1 MVSCGGGDEL
11 LITFGLNLDGEHG
24 WQPANRLG
32 RPVFGPL
39 GLLNLLETRLGLLRA
54 DCAHAQRTTQY
65 RECLKQHDTPDRF
78 YHESFGIDPIGTSA
92 SLLSWR
98 DTWHLHGWSGQSPP
112 AAGVR
117 MADIAAVES
126 AAREL
131 LFPSIGER
139 LACVA
144 ESLDR
149 QQPGIES
156 IELVDA
162 LSAFPKR
169 WREVLAKLPVRSVR
183 AYGPSAD
190 PTTVLGRLQIALKAA
205 HEGEK
210 PEGKFAW
217 LDDGSLRVVRAET
230 GLVAARCVVDH
241 LAAPHEGIAII
252 AEQSRSLLD
261 ATLDAADVARL
272 GFLEASPLAP
282 ALQVLPLAL
291 ALVWE
296 PLDVYALL
304 QFLSHPIGPVPG
316 YARRRLAEVVAQ
328 FPGVGGPRWREAVE
342 EIGRRQPERAD
353 DLRRA
358 LAFWVEHMRFDPTQG
373 APTSVLLE
381 RTRAIRE
388 YFGAQLA
395 GQDTNRSAAAAT
407 GLAQAAAVTAALEA
421 LATQGEVSVAS
432 VELEALVAQCTARG
446 APNFAM
452 HAQVGCAPAAT
463 HPGALLEPFD
473 QVIWWQMGAPSLPG
487 HYPWS
492 ASEMASLSRAGAELP
507 PLEELLK
514 RRGEEWLRPVLHAR
528 RQLVLVLPPH
538 GEEMHP
544 LWQEIQWF
552 VDGVRPEPL
561 ESLLIGRA
569 GNKLPAIT
577 HVALPSRR
585 RWWHLAAQATIPLR
599 ARESYSSLSAFLNA
613 PYQWVLKYAAR
624 LNPSNLL
631 AVADANLLYGNL
643 AHRLI
648 DRFFR
653 TSGSLA
659 LRGEALRA
667 WFSREFETV
676 VAEEG
681 AVLLMPGRR
690 GDYERLRSSLERAIA
705 EFQRQFAAAGVDAV
719 EPERSLA
726 GSFTGGELEGVADLV
741 VRNRSGQRAI
751 VDMKWSGGNYHQERL
766 AKNRHLQLAVYG
778 ELLRQETGAWPQ
790 VSYFILEAARLIAP
804 DTGFFPEA
812 RAVQHGSP
820 GSTAALWDRFVA
832 AWNWRRSQIE
842 AGLIEVAAR
851 GIEPTAESVGP
862 TEALEPEDLRD
873 DYDEYRWLTGWEG

>member
-1 MVSCGGGDEL
+1 M
-11 LITFGLNLDGEHG
+11 LITFGLRLDGEHG
-24 WQPANRLG
+24 WRPANRLG

-39 GLLNLLETRLGLLRA
+39 ALLNLLETRLGLLRA
-54 DCAHAQRTTQY
+54 DRAHAQRVTQY

-78 YHESFGIDPIGTSA
+78 YHASFGIDPIGTSA

-98 DTWHLHGWSGQSPP
+98 DTWHLHGWNGQSPP

-117 MADIAAVES
+117 MTDMAAVES

-139 LACVA
+139 LARVA
-144 ESLDR
+144 EFLDR
-149 QQPGIES
+149 QQPRIES
-156 IELVDA
+156 IELVDP

-210 PEGKFAW
+210 PEGKIAW

-230 GLVAARCVVDH
+230 GLVAARCVADD
-241 LAAPHEGIAII
+241 LAAPQERIAII

-261 ATLDAADVARL
+261 ATLDGSDVARQ
-272 GFLEASPLAP
+272 GFLDASPLAP

-291 ALVWE
+291 ATVWE

-342 EIGRRQPERAD
+342 EIVRRQPERAD

-358 LAFWVEHMRFDPTQG
+358 LAFWVEHTRFDPKQG
-373 APTSVLLE
+373 APTSALLE
-381 RTRAIRE
+381 RTRAIRD
-388 YFGAQLA
+388 YFGARLA
-395 GQDTNRSAAAAT
+395 DQDANRSAAAAT

-421 LATQGEVSVAS
+421 LAAQGEASVAP

-463 HPGALLEPFD
+463 DPGALLEPFD
-473 QVIWWQMGAPSLPG
+473 RVIWWQMGAPSLPG

-492 ASEMASLSRAGAELP
+492 ASEMASLSRAGVELP

-514 RRGEEWLRPVLHAR
+514 RRGEEWLRPVLYAR

-561 ESLLIGRA
+561 ESLLTGRA
-569 GNKLPAIT
+569 GNELPAIA
-577 HVALPSRR
+577 HAALPARR
-585 RWWHLAAQATIPLR
+585 RWWHLAAQATIPPR
-599 ARESYSSLSAFLNA
+599 TRESYSSLSAFLNA
-613 PYQWVLKYAAR
+613 PHQWVLKYAAR

-705 EFQRQFAAAGVDAV
+705 EFQRQFAAASIDAV
-719 EPERSLA
+719 EPERALA
-726 GSFTGGELEGVADLV
+726 GNFTGGELEGVADLV
-741 VRNRSGQRAI
+741 VRNRSGQHAI

-766 AKNRHLQLAVYG
+766 AKNRHLQLAVYA

-812 RAVQHGSP
+812 RAVQQGGP
-820 GSTAALWDRFVA
+820 GSTAVLWDRFVA
-832 AWNWRRSQIE
+832 AWNWRRSQID

-862 TEALEPEDLRD
+862 AEALEPEELREEYD
-873 DYDEYRWLTGWEG
+873 DYRWLTGWEG

>member
-1 MVSCGGGDEL
+1 M
-11 LITFGLNLDGEHG
+11 LITFGLRLDGERG
-24 WQPANRLG
+24 WRPANRLG

-54 DCAHAQRTTQY
+54 DCAHAQRVTQY
-65 RECLKQHDTPDRF
+65 RECLKQFDTPDRF
-78 YHESFGIDPIGTSA
+78 YHASFGIDPIGTSA

-98 DTWHLHGWSGQSPP
+98 DTWHLHGWNGQSPP

-117 MADIAAVES
+117 MNDMAAVES
-126 AAREL
+126 TAREL

-139 LACVA
+139 LARVA
-144 ESLDR
+144 EFLDR
-149 QQPGIES
+149 QQPRIES
-156 IELVDA
+156 IELVDP

-210 PEGKFAW
+210 PEGKIAW

-230 GLVAARCVVDH
+230 GIVAARCVADD
-241 LAAPHEGIAII
+241 LAAPREGIAIV

-261 ATLDAADVARL
+261 ATLDGSDVARQ
-272 GFLEASPLAP
+272 GFLDASPLAP

-291 ALVWE
+291 ATVWE

-342 EIGRRQPERAD
+342 EIVRRQPERAD

-358 LAFWVEHMRFDPTQG
+358 LAFWVEHTRFDPKQG
-373 APTSVLLE
+373 APTSALLE
-381 RTRAIRE
+381 RTRAIRD
-388 YFGAQLA
+388 YFGARLA
-395 GQDTNRSAAAAT
+395 DRDANRSAAAAT
-407 GLAQAAAVTAALEA
+407 GLAQAAAVSAALEA
-421 LATQGEVSVAS
+421 LAAQGEASVAP

-463 HPGALLEPFD
+463 DPGALLEPFD
-473 QVIWWQMGAPSLPG
+473 RVIWWQMGAPSLPG

-492 ASEMASLSRAGAELP
+492 ASEMASLSRAGVELP

-528 RQLVLVLPPH
+528 RQLVLVLPPQ

-561 ESLLIGRA
+561 ESLLTGRA
-569 GNKLPAIT
+569 GNELPAIA
-577 HVALPSRR
+577 HAALPARR
-585 RWWHLAAQATIPLR
+585 RWWHLAAQATIPPR
-599 ARESYSSLSAFLNA
+599 TRESYSSLSAFLNA
-613 PYQWVLKYAAR
+613 PHQWVLKYAAR

-705 EFQRQFAAAGVDAV
+705 EFQRQFAAASIDAV
-719 EPERSLA
+719 EPERALA
-726 GSFTGGELEGVADLV
+726 GNFTGGELEGVADLV
-741 VRNRSGQRAI
+741 VRNRSGQHAI

-766 AKNRHLQLAVYG
+766 AKNRHLQLAVYA

-812 RAVQHGSP
+812 RAVQQGGS
-820 GSTAALWDRFVA
+820 GSTAVLWDRFVA
-832 AWNWRRSQIE
+832 AWNWRRSQID

-862 TEALEPEDLRD
+862 AEALEPEELRE
-873 DYDEYRWLTGWEG
+873 DYDDYRWLTGWEG

>member
-1 MVSCGGGDEL
+1 M
-11 LITFGLNLDGEHG
+11 LITFGLRLDGEHG
-24 WQPANRLG
+24 WRPANRLG

-39 GLLNLLETRLGLLRA
+39 GLLNLLETRLGLLRS
-54 DCAHAQRTTQY
+54 DCAHAQRVTQY
-65 RECLKQHDTPDRF
+65 RECLKQFDTPDRF
-78 YHESFGIDPIGTSA
+78 YHASFGIDPIGTSA

-98 DTWHLHGWSGQSPP
+98 DTWHLHGWNGQSPP

-117 MADIAAVES
+117 MTDMAAVES

-139 LACVA
+139 LARVA
-144 ESLDR
+144 EFLDR
-149 QQPGIES
+149 QQPRIES
-156 IELVDA
+156 IELVDP

-190 PTTVLGRLQIALKAA
+190 PTTVLGRLQVALKAA

-210 PEGKFAW
+210 PEGKIAW

-230 GLVAARCVVDH
+230 GLVAARCVADD
-241 LAAPHEGIAII
+241 LAAPQEGIAII

-261 ATLDAADVARL
+261 ATLDGSDVARQ
-272 GFLEASPLAP
+272 GFLDASPLAP

-291 ALVWE
+291 ATVWE

-316 YARRRLAEVVAQ
+316 YSRRRLAEVVAQ

-342 EIGRRQPERAD
+342 EIVRRQPERAD

-358 LAFWVEHMRFDPTQG
+358 LAFWVEHTRFDPKQG
-373 APTSVLLE
+373 APTSALLE
-381 RTRAIRE
+381 RTRAIRD
-388 YFGAQLA
+388 YFGARLA
-395 GQDTNRSAAAAT
+395 DQDANRSAAAAT

-421 LATQGEVSVAS
+421 LAAQGEASVAP

-452 HAQVGCAPAAT
+452 HAQVGCAPTAT
-463 HPGALLEPFD
+463 DPGALLEPFD
-473 QVIWWQMGAPSLPG
+473 RVIWWQMGAPSLPG

-492 ASEMASLSRAGAELP
+492 ASEMASLSRAGVELP

-514 RRGEEWLRPVLHAR
+514 RRGEEWLRPVLNAR

-561 ESLLIGRA
+561 ESLLTGRA
-569 GNKLPAIT
+569 GNELPAVE
-577 HVALPSRR
+577 HAALPARR
-585 RWWHLAAQATIPLR
+585 RWWHLAAQATIPPR
-599 ARESYSSLSAFLNA
+599 TRESYSSLSAFLNA
-613 PYQWVLKYAAR
+613 PHQWVLKYAAR

-705 EFQRQFAAAGVDAV
+705 EFQRQFAAASIDAV
-719 EPERSLA
+719 EPERALA
-726 GSFTGGELEGVADLV
+726 GNFTGGELEGVADLV
-741 VRNRSGQRAI
+741 VRNRSGQHAI

-766 AKNRHLQLAVYG
+766 AKNRHLQLAVYA

-812 RAVQHGSP
+812 RAVQQGGP
-820 GSTAALWDRFVA
+820 GSTAVLWDRFVA
-832 AWNWRRSQIE
+832 AWNWRRSQID

-862 TEALEPEDLRD
+862 AEALEPEELREEYD
-873 DYDEYRWLTGWEG
+873 DYRWLTGWEG

>member
-1 MVSCGGGDEL
+1 M
-11 LITFGLNLDGEHG
+11 LITFGLRLDGEHG
-24 WQPANRLG
+24 WRPANRLG

-39 GLLNLLETRLGLLRA
+39 ALLNLLETRLGLLRA
-54 DCAHAQRTTQY
+54 DRAHAQRVTQY

-78 YHESFGIDPIGTSA
+78 YHASFGIDPIGTSA

-98 DTWHLHGWSGQSPP
+98 DTWHLHGWNGQSPP

-117 MADIAAVES
+117 MTDMAAVES

-139 LACVA
+139 LARVA
-144 ESLDR
+144 EFLDR
-149 QQPGIES
+149 QQPRIES
-156 IELVDA
+156 IELVDP

-210 PEGKFAW
+210 PEGKIAW

-230 GLVAARCVVDH
+230 GLVAARCVADD
-241 LAAPHEGIAII
+241 LAAPQERIAII

-261 ATLDAADVARL
+261 ATLDGSDVARQ
-272 GFLEASPLAP
+272 GFLDASPLAP

-291 ALVWE
+291 ATVWE

-342 EIGRRQPERAD
+342 EIVRRQPERAD

-358 LAFWVEHMRFDPTQG
+358 LAFWVEHTRFDPKQG
-373 APTSVLLE
+373 APTSALLE
-381 RTRAIRE
+381 RTRAIRD
-388 YFGAQLA
+388 YFGARLA
-395 GQDTNRSAAAAT
+395 DQDANRSAAAAT

-421 LATQGEVSVAS
+421 LAAQGEASVAP

-463 HPGALLEPFD
+463 DPGALLEPFD
-473 QVIWWQMGAPSLPG
+473 RVIWWQMGAPSLPG

-492 ASEMASLSRAGAELP
+492 ASEMASLSRAGVELP
-507 PLEELLK
+507 PPEELLK

-561 ESLLIGRA
+561 ESLLTGRA
-569 GNKLPAIT
+569 GNELPAIA
-577 HVALPSRR
+577 HAALPARR
-585 RWWHLAAQATIPLR
+585 RWWHLAAQATIPPR
-599 ARESYSSLSAFLNA
+599 TRESYSSLSAFLNA
-613 PYQWVLKYAAR
+613 PHQWVLKYAAR

-705 EFQRQFAAAGVDAV
+705 EFQRQFAAASIDAV
-719 EPERSLA
+719 EPERALA
-726 GSFTGGELEGVADLV
+726 GNFTGGELEGVADLV
-741 VRNRSGQRAI
+741 VRNRSGQHAI

-766 AKNRHLQLAVYG
+766 AKNRHLQLAVYA

-812 RAVQHGSP
+812 RAVQQGGP
-820 GSTAALWDRFVA
+820 GSTAVLWDRFVA
-832 AWNWRRSQIE
+832 AWNWRRSQID

-862 TEALEPEDLRD
+862 AEALEPEELREEYD
-873 DYDEYRWLTGWEG
+873 DYRWLTGWEG

>member
-1 MVSCGGGDEL
+1 M
-11 LITFGLNLDGEHG
+11 LITFGLRLDGERG
-24 WQPANRLG
+24 WRPANRLG

-54 DCAHAQRTTQY
+54 DCAHAQRVTQY
-65 RECLKQHDTPDRF
+65 RECLKQFDTPDRF
-78 YHESFGIDPIGTSA
+78 YHASFGIDPIGTSA

-98 DTWHLHGWSGQSPP
+98 DIWHLHGWNGQSPS

-117 MADIAAVES
+117 MTDMAAVES

-139 LACVA
+139 LARVA
-144 ESLDR
+144 EFLAR
-149 QQPGIES
+149 QQSSIDG
-156 IELVDA
+156 IELVDP
-162 LSAFPKR
+162 LDAFPKR
-169 WREVLAKLPVRSVR
+169 WREVLAKLPVRSIR

-190 PTTVLGRLQIALKAA
+190 PTTVLGRLQIALNAA

-210 PEGKFAW
+210 PAGKIAW
-217 LDDGSLRVVRAET
+217 LDDGSLHVVRAET
-230 GLVAARCVVDH
+230 GLVAARCVADD
-241 LAAPHEGIAII
+241 LAAPHEGTAIV

-261 ATLDAADVARL
+261 ATLDGSDVARQGL
-272 GFLEASPLAP
+272 LDASPLAP

-291 ALVWE
+291 ATVWE

-342 EIGRRQPERAD
+342 EIVRRHPERAD

-358 LAFWVEHMRFDPTQG
+358 LAFWVEHTRFDPKQG
-373 APTSVLLE
+373 APTSALLE
-381 RTRAIRE
+381 RTRAIRD
-388 YFGAQLA
+388 YFGARLA
-395 GQDTNRSAAAAT
+395 DQDANRSAAAAT

-421 LATQGEVSVAS
+421 LAAQGEASVAP

-463 HPGALLEPFD
+463 DPGALLEPFD
-473 QVIWWQMGAPSLPG
+473 RVIWWQMGAPSLPG

-492 ASEMASLSRAGAELP
+492 ASEIASLSRAGVELP

-514 RRGEEWLRPVLHAR
+514 RRGEEWLRPVLNAR

-561 ESLLIGRA
+561 ESLLTGRA
-569 GNKLPAIT
+569 GNELPAVE
-577 HVALPSRR
+577 HAALPARR
-585 RWWHLAAQATIPLR
+585 RWWHLAAQATIPPR
-599 ARESYSSLSAFLNA
+599 TRESYSSLSAFLNA
-613 PYQWVLKYAAR
+613 PHQWVLKYAAR

-653 TSGSLA
+653 TSGALA

-719 EPERSLA
+719 ERERALA

-741 VRNRSGQRAI
+741 VRNRSGQHAI

-766 AKNRHLQLAVYG
+766 AKNRHLQLAVYA

-812 RAVQHGSP
+812 RAVQQGGS
-820 GSTAALWDRFVA
+820 GSTAVLWDRFVA
-832 AWNWRRSQIE
+832 AWNWRRSQID

-862 TEALEPEDLRD
+862 AEALEPEELRE
-873 DYDEYRWLTGWEG
+873 DYDDYRWLTGWEG

>member
-1 MVSCGGGDEL
+1 M
-11 LITFGLNLDGEHG
+11 LITFGLRLDGEHG
-24 WQPANRLG
+24 WRPANRLG

-54 DCAHAQRTTQY
+54 DCAHAQRVTQY

-78 YHESFGIDPIGTSA
+78 YHASFGIDPIGTSA

-98 DTWHLHGWSGQSPP
+98 DTWHLHGWNGQSPP

-117 MADIAAVES
+117 MTDMAAVES

-139 LACVA
+139 LARVA
-144 ESLDR
+144 EFLDR
-149 QQPGIES
+149 QQPRIES
-156 IELVDA
+156 IELVDP

-210 PEGKFAW
+210 PEGKIAW

-230 GLVAARCVVDH
+230 GLVAARCVADD
-241 LAAPHEGIAII
+241 LAAPQEGIAII

-261 ATLDAADVARL
+261 ATLDGSDVARQ
-272 GFLEASPLAP
+272 GFLDASPLAP

-291 ALVWE
+291 ATVWE

-342 EIGRRQPERAD
+342 EIVRRRPERAD
-353 DLRRA
+353 NLRRA
-358 LAFWVEHMRFDPTQG
+358 LAFWVEHTRFDPKQG
-373 APTSVLLE
+373 APTSALLE
-381 RTRAIRE
+381 RTRAIRD
-388 YFGAQLA
+388 YFGARLA
-395 GQDTNRSAAAAT
+395 DQDANRSAAAAT

-421 LATQGEVSVAS
+421 LAAQGEASVAP

-463 HPGALLEPFD
+463 DPGALLEPFD
-473 QVIWWQMGAPSLPG
+473 RVIWWQMGAPSLPG

-492 ASEMASLSRAGAELP
+492 ASEMVSLSRAGVELP

-514 RRGEEWLRPVLHAR
+514 RRGGEWLRPVLHAR
-528 RQLVLVLPPH
+528 RQLVLVLPPQ

-561 ESLLIGRA
+561 ESLLTGRA
-569 GNKLPAIT
+569 RNELPAIA
-577 HVALPSRR
+577 HAALPARR
-585 RWWHLAAQATIPLR
+585 RWWHLAAQATIPPR
-599 ARESYSSLSAFLNA
+599 TRESYSSLSAFLNA
-613 PYQWVLKYAAR
+613 PHQWVLKYAAR

-676 VAEEG
+676 VVEEG

-705 EFQRQFAAAGVDAV
+705 EFQRQFAAASIDAV
-719 EPERSLA
+719 EPERALA
-726 GSFTGGELEGVADLV
+726 GNFTGGELEGVADLV
-741 VRNRSGQRAI
+741 VRNRSGQHAI

-766 AKNRHLQLAVYG
+766 AKNRHLQLAVYA

-812 RAVQHGSP
+812 RAVQQGGP
-820 GSTAALWDRFVA
+820 GSTAVLWDRFVA
-832 AWNWRRSQIE
+832 AWNWRRSQID

-851 GIEPTAESVGP
+851 GIEPTADSVGP
-862 TEALEPEDLRD
+862 AEALEPEELRE
-873 DYDEYRWLTGWEG
+873 DYDDYRWLTGWEG

>member
-1 MVSCGGGDEL
+1 M
-11 LITFGLNLDGEHG
+11 LITFGLRLDGEHG
-24 WQPANRLG
+24 WRPANRLG

-54 DCAHAQRTTQY
+54 DCAHAQRVTQY

-78 YHESFGIDPIGTSA
+78 YHASFGIDPIGASA

-98 DTWHLHGWSGQSPP
+98 DTWHLHGWNGQSPP

-117 MADIAAVES
+117 MTDMAAVES
-126 AAREL
+126 TARDL

-139 LACVA
+139 LARVA
-144 ESLDR
+144 EFLDR
-149 QQPGIES
+149 QQPRIES
-156 IELVDA
+156 IELVDP

-169 WREVLAKLPVRSVR
+169 WREVLAKLPVSSVR

-205 HEGEK
+205 HEGER
-210 PEGKFAW
+210 PGGKIAW
-217 LDDGSLRVVRAET
+217 LDDGSLHVVRAET
-230 GLVAARCVVDH
+230 GLVAARCVVDD
-241 LAAPHEGIAII
+241 LAAPHEGIAIV

-261 ATLDAADVARL
+261 ATLDAADVARQ
-272 GFLEASPLAP
+272 GFLDASPLAP

-291 ALVWE
+291 ATVWE

-304 QFLSHPIGPVPG
+304 QFLSHPFGPVPG

-342 EIGRRQPERAD
+342 EIARRQPERAV

-358 LAFWVEHMRFDPTQG
+358 LALWVEHTRFDPKQG

-381 RTRAIRE
+381 RTRAIRD
-388 YFGAQLA
+388 YFGARLA
-395 GQDTNRSAAAAT
+395 DQDANRSAAAAT

-421 LATQGEVSVAS
+421 LAAQGEASVAP

-463 HPGALLEPFD
+463 DPGALLEPFD
-473 QVIWWQMGAPSLPG
+473 RVIWWQMGAPSLPG

-492 ASEMASLSRAGAELP
+492 ASEMASLSRAGVELP

-528 RQLVLVLPPH
+528 RQLVLVLPPQ

-561 ESLLIGRA
+561 ESLLTGRA
-569 GNKLPAIT
+569 GNELPAIA
-577 HVALPSRR
+577 HAALPARR
-585 RWWHLAAQATIPLR
+585 RWWHLAAQATIPPR
-599 ARESYSSLSAFLNA
+599 TRESYSSLSAFLNA
-613 PYQWVLKYAAR
+613 PHQWVLKYAAR

-705 EFQRQFAAAGVDAV
+705 EFQRQFAAASIDAV
-719 EPERSLA
+719 EPERALA
-726 GSFTGGELEGVADLV
+726 GNFTGGELEGVADLV
-741 VRNRSGQRAI
+741 VRNRSGRRAI
-751 VDMKWSGGNYHQERL
+751 VDMKWSGGYYHQERL
-766 AKNRHLQLAVYG
+766 AKNRHLQLAVYA

-812 RAVQHGSP
+812 RAVQQGGS
-820 GSTAALWDRFVA
+820 GSTAVLWDRFVA
-832 AWNWRRSQIE
+832 AWNWRRSQID

-862 TEALEPEDLRD
+862 AEALEPEELRE
-873 DYDEYRWLTGWEG
+873 DYDDYRWLTGWEG

>member
-1 MVSCGGGDEL
+1 M
-11 LITFGLNLDGEHG
+11 LITFGLRLDGERG
-24 WQPANRLG
+24 WRPANQLG

-39 GLLNLLETRLGLLRA
+39 GLLNLLETRLGLLRS
-54 DCAHAQRTTQY
+54 DCAHAQRVTQY
-65 RECLKQHDTPDRF
+65 RECLKQFDTPDRF
-78 YHESFGIDPIGTSA
+78 YHASFGIDPIGTSA

-98 DTWHLHGWSGQSPP
+98 DTWHLHGWNGQSPP

-117 MADIAAVES
+117 MTDMAAVES

-139 LACVA
+139 LARVA
-144 ESLDR
+144 EFLAR
-149 QQPGIES
+149 QQSNIDG
-156 IELVDA
+156 IELVDP
-162 LSAFPKR
+162 LDAFPKR
-169 WREVLAKLPVRSVR
+169 WREVLAKLPVRSIR

-205 HEGEK
+205 HKGEK
-210 PEGKFAW
+210 PEGKIAW

-230 GLVAARCVVDH
+230 GLVAARCVADD
-241 LAAPHEGIAII
+241 LAAPQEGIAII

-261 ATLDAADVARL
+261 ATLDGSDVARQ
-272 GFLEASPLAP
+272 GFLDASPLAP

-291 ALVWE
+291 ATVWE

-342 EIGRRQPERAD
+342 EIVRRHPERAD

-358 LAFWVEHMRFDPTQG
+358 LAFWVEHTRFDPKQG
-373 APTSVLLE
+373 APTSALLE
-381 RTRAIRE
+381 RTRAIRD
-388 YFGAQLA
+388 YFGARLA
-395 GQDTNRSAAAAT
+395 DQDANRSAAAAT

-421 LATQGEVSVAS
+421 LAAQGEASVAP

-463 HPGALLEPFD
+463 DPGALLEPFD
-473 QVIWWQMGAPSLPG
+473 RVIWWQMGAPSLPG

-492 ASEMASLSRAGAELP
+492 ASEMASLSRAGVELP
-507 PLEELLK
+507 PLEELLT

-561 ESLLIGRA
+561 EGLLTGRA
-569 GNKLPAIT
+569 GNELPTIAHAALPA
-577 HVALPSRR
+577 RR
-585 RWWHLAAQATIPLR
+585 RWWDLAAQATIPPR
-599 ARESYSSLSAFLNA
+599 TRESYSSLSAFLNA
-613 PYQWVLKYAAR
+613 PHQWVLKYAAR

-667 WFSREFETV
+667 WFLREFETV

-719 EPERSLA
+719 EPERALA

-766 AKNRHLQLAVYG
+766 AKNRHLQLAVYA

-812 RAVQHGSP
+812 RAVQQGGP
-820 GSTAALWDRFVA
+820 GSTAVLWDRFVA
-832 AWNWRRSQIE
+832 AWNWRRSQID

-862 TEALEPEDLRD
+862 AEALEPEELRE
-873 DYDEYRWLTGWEG
+873 DYDDYRWLTGWEG

>member
-1 MVSCGGGDEL
+1 M
-11 LITFGLNLDGEHG
+11 LITFGLRLDGERG
-24 WQPANRLG
+24 WRPANRLG

-54 DCAHAQRTTQY
+54 DCAHAQRVTQY
-65 RECLKQHDTPDRF
+65 RECLKQFDTPDRF
-78 YHESFGIDPIGTSA
+78 YHASFGIDPIGTSA

-98 DTWHLHGWSGQSPP
+98 DTWHLHGWNGQSPP

-117 MADIAAVES
+117 MTDMAAVES
-126 AAREL
+126 TARVL

-139 LACVA
+139 LARVA
-144 ESLDR
+144 EFLDR
-149 QQPGIES
+149 QQPRIES
-156 IELVDA
+156 IELVDP

-210 PEGKFAW
+210 PEGKVAW

-230 GLVAARCVVDH
+230 GIVAARCVADD
-241 LAAPHEGIAII
+241 LAAPREGIAIV

-261 ATLDAADVARL
+261 ATLDGSDVARQ
-272 GFLEASPLAP
+272 GFLDASPLAP

-291 ALVWE
+291 ATVWE

-342 EIGRRQPERAD
+342 EIVRRQPERAD

-358 LAFWVEHMRFDPTQG
+358 LAFWVEHKRFDPKQG
-373 APTSVLLE
+373 APTSALLE
-381 RTRAIRE
+381 RTRAIRD
-388 YFGAQLA
+388 YFGARLA
-395 GQDTNRSAAAAT
+395 DQDANRSAAAAT
-407 GLAQAAAVTAALEA
+407 GLAQAAAVSAALEA
-421 LATQGEVSVAS
+421 LAAQGEASVAP

-463 HPGALLEPFD
+463 DPGALLEPFD
-473 QVIWWQMGAPSLPG
+473 RVIWWQMGAPSLPG

-492 ASEMASLSRAGAELP
+492 ASEMASLSRAGVELP

-528 RQLVLVLPPH
+528 RQLVLVLPPQ

-561 ESLLIGRA
+561 ESLLTGRA
-569 GNKLPAIT
+569 GNELPAIA
-577 HVALPSRR
+577 HAALPARR
-585 RWWHLAAQATIPLR
+585 RWWHLAAQATIPPR
-599 ARESYSSLSAFLNA
+599 TRESYSSLSAFLNA
-613 PYQWVLKYAAR
+613 PHQWVLKYAAR

-705 EFQRQFAAAGVDAV
+705 EFQRQFAAASIDAV
-719 EPERSLA
+719 EPERALA
-726 GSFTGGELEGVADLV
+726 GNFTGGELEGVADLV
-741 VRNRSGQRAI
+741 VRNRSGQHAI

-766 AKNRHLQLAVYG
+766 AKNRHLQLAVYA

-812 RAVQHGSP
+812 RAVQQGGS
-820 GSTAALWDRFVA
+820 GSTAVLWDRFVA
-832 AWNWRRSQIE
+832 AWNWRRSQID

-862 TEALEPEDLRD
+862 AEALEPEELRE
-873 DYDEYRWLTGWEG
+873 DYDDYRWLTGWEG

>member
-1 MVSCGGGDEL
+1 M
-11 LITFGLNLDGEHG
+11 LITFGLRLDGERG
-24 WQPANRLG
+24 WRPANRLG

-54 DCAHAQRTTQY
+54 DCAHAQRVTQY
-65 RECLKQHDTPDRF
+65 RECLKQFDTPDRF
-78 YHESFGIDPIGTSA
+78 YHASFGIDPIGTSA

-98 DTWHLHGWSGQSPP
+98 DTWHLHGWNGQSPP

-117 MADIAAVES
+117 MTDMAAVES
-126 AAREL
+126 TAREL

-139 LACVA
+139 LARVA
-144 ESLDR
+144 EFLDR
-149 QQPGIES
+149 QQPRIES
-156 IELVDA
+156 IELVDP

-210 PEGKFAW
+210 PEGKIAW

-230 GLVAARCVVDH
+230 GIVAARCVADD
-241 LAAPHEGIAII
+241 LAAPREGIAIV

-261 ATLDAADVARL
+261 ATLDGSDVARQ
-272 GFLEASPLAP
+272 GFLDASPLAP

-291 ALVWE
+291 ATVWE

-342 EIGRRQPERAD
+342 EIVRRQPERAD

-358 LAFWVEHMRFDPTQG
+358 LAFWVEHTRFDPKQG
-373 APTSVLLE
+373 APTSALLE
-381 RTRAIRE
+381 RTRAIRD
-388 YFGAQLA
+388 YFGARLA
-395 GQDTNRSAAAAT
+395 DQDANRSAAAAT
-407 GLAQAAAVTAALEA
+407 GLAQAAAVSAALEA
-421 LATQGEVSVAS
+421 LAAQGEASVAP

-463 HPGALLEPFD
+463 DPGALLEPFD
-473 QVIWWQMGAPSLPG
+473 RVIWWQMGAPSLPG

-492 ASEMASLSRAGAELP
+492 ASEMASLSRAGVELP

-514 RRGEEWLRPVLHAR
+514 RRGEEWLRSVLHAR
-528 RQLVLVLPPH
+528 RQLVLVLPPQ

-561 ESLLIGRA
+561 ESLLTGRA
-569 GNKLPAIT
+569 GNELPAIA
-577 HVALPSRR
+577 HAALPARR
-585 RWWHLAAQATIPLR
+585 RWWHLAAQATIPPR
-599 ARESYSSLSAFLNA
+599 TRESYSSLSAFLNA
-613 PYQWVLKYAAR
+613 PHQWVLKYAAR

-705 EFQRQFAAAGVDAV
+705 EFQRQFAAASIDAV
-719 EPERSLA
+719 EPERALA
-726 GSFTGGELEGVADLV
+726 GNFTGGELEGVADLV
-741 VRNRSGQRAI
+741 VRNRSGQHAI

-766 AKNRHLQLAVYG
+766 AKNRHLQLAVYA

-812 RAVQHGSP
+812 RAVQQGGS
-820 GSTAALWDRFVA
+820 GSTAVLWDRFVA
-832 AWNWRRSQIE
+832 AWNWRRSQID

-862 TEALEPEDLRD
+862 AEALEPEELRE
-873 DYDEYRWLTGWEG
+873 DYDDYRWLTGWEG

>member
-1 MVSCGGGDEL
+1 M
-11 LITFGLNLDGEHG
+11 LITFGLRLDGERG
-24 WQPANRLG
+24 WRPANRLG

-54 DCAHAQRTTQY
+54 DCAHAQRVTQY
-65 RECLKQHDTPDRF
+65 RECLKQFDTPDRF
-78 YHESFGIDPIGTSA
+78 YHASFGIDPIGTSA

-98 DTWHLHGWSGQSPP
+98 DTWHLHGWNGQSPP
-112 AAGVR
+112 AAGAR
-117 MADIAAVES
+117 MTDMAAVE
-126 AAREL
+126 ATAREL

-139 LACVA
+139 LARVA
-144 ESLDR
+144 EFLDR
-149 QQPGIES
+149 QQPRIES
-156 IELVDA
+156 IELVDP

-190 PTTVLGRLQIALKAA
+190 PTTVLGRLQIALNAA

-210 PEGKFAW
+210 PAGKIAW
-217 LDDGSLRVVRAET
+217 LDDGSLHVVRAET
-230 GLVAARCVVDH
+230 GLVAARCVADD
-241 LAAPHEGIAII
+241 LAAPHEGTAIV
-252 AEQSRSLLD
+252 AEQNRSLLD
-261 ATLDAADVARL
+261 ATLDAADVARQ
-272 GFLEASPLAP
+272 GFLDASPLAP

-291 ALVWE
+291 ATVWE
-296 PLDVYALL
+296 PLDVYAML

-328 FPGVGGPRWREAVE
+328 FPGIGGPRWREAVE
-342 EIGRRQPERAD
+342 EIVRRQPERAD

-358 LAFWVEHMRFDPTQG
+358 LAFWVEHTRFDPKLG
-373 APTSVLLE
+373 APTSALLE
-381 RTRAIRE
+381 RTRAIRD
-388 YFGAQLA
+388 YFGARLA
-395 GQDTNRSAAAAT
+395 DQDANRSAAAAT

-421 LATQGEVSVAS
+421 LAAQGEASVAP

-463 HPGALLEPFD
+463 DPGALLEPFD
-473 QVIWWQMGAPSLPG
+473 RVIWWQMGAPSLPG

-492 ASEMASLSRAGAELP
+492 ASEIASLSRAGVELP

-514 RRGEEWLRPVLHAR
+514 RRGEEWLRPVLNAR

-561 ESLLIGRA
+561 ESLLTGRA
-569 GNKLPAIT
+569 GNELPAVE
-577 HVALPSRR
+577 HAALPARR
-585 RWWHLAAQATIPLR
+585 RWWHLAAQATIPPR
-599 ARESYSSLSAFLNA
+599 TRESYSSLSAFLNA
-613 PYQWVLKYAAR
+613 PHQWVLKYAAR

-653 TSGSLA
+653 TSGALA

-719 EPERSLA
+719 EPERALA

-751 VDMKWSGGNYHQERL
+751 VDMKWSGGNYHQDRL
-766 AKNRHLQLAVYG
+766 AKNRHLQLAVYA

-812 RAVQHGSP
+812 RAVQQGGP
-820 GSTAALWDRFVA
+820 GSTAVLWDRFVA
-832 AWNWRRSQIE
+832 AWNWRRSQID

-862 TEALEPEDLRD
+862 VEALEPEELRE
-873 DYDEYRWLTGWEG
+873 DYDDYRWLTGWEG

>member
-1 MVSCGGGDEL
+1 M
-11 LITFGLNLDGEHG
+11 LITFGLRLDGEHG
-24 WQPANRLG
+24 WRPANRLG

-39 GLLNLLETRLGLLRA
+39 ALLNLLETRLGLLRA
-54 DCAHAQRTTQY
+54 DRAHAQRVTQY

-78 YHESFGIDPIGTSA
+78 YHASFGIDPIGTSA

-98 DTWHLHGWSGQSPP
+98 DTWHLHGWNGQSPP

-117 MADIAAVES
+117 MTDMAAVES

-139 LACVA
+139 LARVA
-144 ESLDR
+144 EFFDR
-149 QQPGIES
+149 QQPRIES
-156 IELVDA
+156 IELVDP

-210 PEGKFAW
+210 PEGKIAW

-230 GLVAARCVVDH
+230 GLVAARCVADD
-241 LAAPHEGIAII
+241 LAAPQERIAII

-261 ATLDAADVARL
+261 ATLDGSDVARQ
-272 GFLEASPLAP
+272 GFLDASPLAP

-291 ALVWE
+291 ATVWE

-342 EIGRRQPERAD
+342 EIVRRQPERAD

-358 LAFWVEHMRFDPTQG
+358 LAFWVEHTRFDPKQG
-373 APTSVLLE
+373 APTSALLE
-381 RTRAIRE
+381 RTRAIRD
-388 YFGAQLA
+388 YFGARLA
-395 GQDTNRSAAAAT
+395 DQDANRSAAAAT

-421 LATQGEVSVAS
+421 LAAQGEASVAP

-463 HPGALLEPFD
+463 DPGALLEPFD
-473 QVIWWQMGAPSLPG
+473 RVIWWQMGAPSLPG

-492 ASEMASLSRAGAELP
+492 ASEMASLSRAGVELP
-507 PLEELLK
+507 LLEELLK

-561 ESLLIGRA
+561 ESLLTGRA
-569 GNKLPAIT
+569 GNELPAIA
-577 HVALPSRR
+577 HAALPARR
-585 RWWHLAAQATIPLR
+585 RWWHLAAQATIPPR
-599 ARESYSSLSAFLNA
+599 TRESYSSLSAFLNA
-613 PYQWVLKYAAR
+613 PHQWVLKYAAR

-659 LRGEALRA
+659 LRGKALRA
-667 WFSREFETV
+667 LFSREFETV

-705 EFQRQFAAAGVDAV
+705 EFQRQFAAASIDAV
-719 EPERSLA
+719 EPERALA
-726 GSFTGGELEGVADLV
+726 GNFTGGELEGVADLV
-741 VRNRSGQRAI
+741 VRNRSGQHAI

-766 AKNRHLQLAVYG
+766 AKNRHLQLAVYA

-812 RAVQHGSP
+812 RAVQQGGP
-820 GSTAALWDRFVA
+820 GSTAVLWDRFVA
-832 AWNWRRSQIE
+832 AWNWRRSQID

-862 TEALEPEDLRD
+862 AEALEPEELRD
-873 DYDEYRWLTGWEG
+873 EYDDYRWLTGWEG